1 MNFIEP
7 ESTITEGNFSRASVL
22 PKKGSII
29 SSEMKTAIRESIT
42 KILFF
47 SSISK
52 TLIFLVLGMDIFS
65 SQLLTIVLS
74 IFSVS
79 FLDIT
84 YVFKQIIDFV
94 VDNKDV

>member
-7 ESTITEGNFSRASVL
+7 ESTITEGNFSRTSVL
-22 PKKGSII
+22 PKKGTMI
-29 SSEMKTAIRESIT
+29 SSEMKTATRESIT

-52 TLIFLVLGMDIFS
+52 TLIFLVLGINIFF
-65 SQLLTIVLS
+65 SQLLIIVLS

-84 YVFKQIIDFV
+84 YVFKQLIEFV
-94 VDNKDV
+94 IDNKDV